1 MKILRARLYQ
11 LKKDEREKEKAEI
24 EKNKKDISWGNQIR
38 SYVFQPYTLVKDH
51 RTKYETGNIQAVMD
65 GEIDEFLRQYLLFN
79 VKK

>member
-1 MKILRARLYQ
+1 M
-11 LKKDEREKEKAEI
+11 EI

-79 VKK
+79 VKNERAKKWIKKNKQLEGH

>member
-1 MKILRARLYQ
+1 M
-11 LKKDEREKEKAEI
+11 EI

-79 VKK
+79 AKNERAKK